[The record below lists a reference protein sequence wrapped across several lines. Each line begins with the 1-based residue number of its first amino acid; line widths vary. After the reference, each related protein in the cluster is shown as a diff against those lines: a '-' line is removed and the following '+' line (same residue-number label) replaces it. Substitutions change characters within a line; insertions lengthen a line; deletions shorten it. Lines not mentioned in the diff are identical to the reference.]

1 MSTATTLP
9 DTAVGSPSRAASR
22 AESQLG
28 PVLKRLLRQPSVVV
42 GAVILL
48 VLIVGAVFAP
58 FLTPYEPAKISPREA
73 LQPPSL
79 AHPLGTDHFGRDQL
93 ARLLYGGSLSLQVG
107 LVAVAIGASI
117 GVTLG
122 AIAGYK
128 GGWIDEIIARV
139 IDVKLAFPGILLALG
154 VVAVLGPDLMN
165 LMIAVGVGTIPGFCR
180 LVRGQVLAAREF
192 DYVLAARTLGCR
204 HARIVVRHILPN
216 VIAPVVVYGTLA
228 VAGAILAGA
237 SLNYLGMGAKPPT
250 PEWGL
255 MLAESR
261 DQIRRA
267 WWLAT
272 FPGLAIMLTVISINL
287 LGDGLRDAFDPWL
300 KGR

>member
-1 MSTATTLP
+1 MSIVTTLP
-9 DTAVGSPSRAASR
+9 DTAVGSPGRAASR

-272 FPGLAIMLTVISINL
+272 FPGAAIMLTVISINL

>member
-1 MSTATTLP
+1 MSEAASIA
-9 DTAVGSPSRAASR
+9 DGAAARAAR
-22 AESQLG
+22 NEAGRESQLA
-28 PVLKRLLRQPSVVV
+28 PIVRRLAGQP
-42 GAVILL
+42 GAMAGATILL
-48 VLIVGAVFAP
+48 LLILGTLLGP
-58 FLTPYEPAKISPREA
+58 FISPYDPAKMSPREA

-79 AHPLGTDHFGRDQL
+79 IHPLGTDHFGRDQL
-93 ARLLYGGSLSLQVG
+93 TRLLYGGALSLQVG
-107 LVAVAIGASI
+107 LVAVAIGASV
-117 GVTLG
+117 GVTVG
-122 AIAGYK
+122 AIAGYR
-128 GGWIDEIIARV
+128 GGWTDEIISRI
-139 IDVKLAFPGILLALG
+139 IDIKLAFPGILLALA
-154 VVAVLGPDLMN
+154 VVSVLGPDLRN
-165 LMIAVGVGTIPGFCR
+165 LMIAVGVGTIPGFAR

-204 HARIVVRHILPN
+204 HIRIVSLHILPN

-228 VAGAILAGA
+228 VASAILAGA

-255 MLAESR
+255 MLSESR
-261 DQIRRA
+261 EQIRRA

-272 FPGLAIMLTVISINL
+272 FPGVAIMLTVISINL

>member
-1 MSTATTLP
+1 MSSATSISSSTPATTER
-9 DTAVGSPSRAASR
+9 GAAR
-22 AESQLG
+22 VEGQLG
-28 PVLKRLLRQPSVVV
+28 PVLRRLLRQPGVVV

-48 VLIVGAVFAP
+48 LLIIGAVFAP
-58 FLTPYEPAKISPREA
+58 YLTPYEPAKMSPREA

-79 AHPLGTDHFGRDQL
+79 THPLGTDHFGRDQL
-93 ARLLYGGSLSLQVG
+93 TRLLYGGSLSLQVG
-107 LVAVAIGASI
+107 LVAVAIGASV

-122 AIAGYK
+122 AVAGYR
-128 GGWIDEIIARV
+128 GGWIDEIIGRI
-139 IDVKLAFPGILLALG
+139 IDIKLAFPGILLALA

-165 LMIAVGVGTIPGFCR
+165 LMIAVGIGTIPGFCR

-192 DYVLAARTLGCR
+192 DYVLAARTIGCQ

-228 VAGAILAGA
+228 IAGAILAGA

-272 FPGLAIMLTVISINL
+272 FPGVAIMLTVISINL

>member
-1 MSTATTLP
+1 MSEAISVSG
-9 DTAVGSPSRAASR
+9 AAASR
-22 AESQLG
+22 ATQTVTGSQSQLA
-28 PVLKRLLRQPSVVV
+28 PVVRRLLRQP
-42 GAVILL
+42 GAVAGALILLLL
-48 VLIVGAVFAP
+48 VLGTLLGPV
-58 FLTPYEPAKISPREA
+58 LSPYDPAKMSPREA
-73 LQPPSL
+73 LQAPSL
-79 AHPLGTDHFGRDQL
+79 LHPLGTDHFGRDQL
-93 ARLLYGGSLSLQVG
+93 TRLLYGGSLSLQVG

-117 GVTLG
+117 GITLG
-122 AIAGYK
+122 AVAGYR
-128 GGWIDEIIARV
+128 GGWLDEIIGRI
-139 IDVKLAFPGILLALG
+139 IDIKLAFPGILLALA
-154 VVAVLGPDLMN
+154 VVSVLGPDLRN
-165 LMIAVGVGTIPGFCR
+165 LMIAVGIGTIPGFCR

-204 HARIVVRHILPN
+204 HVRIVVLHILPN

-228 VAGAILAGA
+228 VAAAILAGA

-250 PEWGL
+250 AEWGL
-255 MLAESR
+255 MLSESR

-272 FPGLAIMLTVISINL
+272 FPGVAIMLTVISINL